1 MRSNR
6 DLQLI
11 TEYDTK
17 FFDYHNFVDRLSDK
31 LARRETDISGVV
43 TEIGKYCKI
52 HKGCDPDLILEDI
65 EYNAYY
71 KMDYQNDVL
80 RAGINKMKSIRSSTM
95 NNINGTSGKNTI
107 TFNSAE
113 EIYDVL
119 HSDQDLYCI
128 DDEIYMFRYSEQGSI
143 VYYYLTMKQLM
154 ELAQEADGYIGSV
167 LGPGG
172 YIVDIDESLYDDPGD
187 EYLAEIYDFL
197 DGFVGKEF
205 IYANVDDLI

>member
-1 MRSNR
+1 MRSNKE
-6 DLQLI
+6 LQLV
-11 TEYDTK
+11 TEYAEK
-17 FFDYHNFVDRLSDK
+17 FFDYRNFVDKLSDK
-31 LARRETDISGVV
+31 LARRETDIAGVV
-43 TEIGKYCKI
+43 VEIGKYCKI
-52 HKGCDPDLILEDI
+52 HKGCNPDLILEDI

-71 KMDYQNDVL
+71 KMDYQHDVL
-80 RAGINKMKSIRSSTM
+80 LNGYKRLKEIRSNTV
-95 NNINGTSGKNTI
+95 NNINGTSGKNTV

-128 DDEIYMFRYSEQGSI
+128 DDEIYMFRYSEKGSI
-143 VYYYLTMKQLM
+143 AYYHLTMKRLM
-154 ELAQEADGYIGSV
+154 ALAQEADGYIGSI

-172 YIVDIDESLYDDPGD
+172 YIVDIDEDLYNEPGD
-187 EYLAEIYDFL
+187 EYLSEIYDFL